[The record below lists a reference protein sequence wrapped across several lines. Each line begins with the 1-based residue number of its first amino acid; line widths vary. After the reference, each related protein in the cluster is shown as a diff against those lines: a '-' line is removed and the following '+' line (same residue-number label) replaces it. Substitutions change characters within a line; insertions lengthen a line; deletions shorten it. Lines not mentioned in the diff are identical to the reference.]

1 MLEKVYDTF
10 KGILY
15 TELPKDVT
23 GKVVVYDKPI
33 QNWFTGDREIKPGV
47 MSTTFKNA
55 STEIKDISLGLQ
67 EYVHT
72 FEIEISVGASNVD
85 NSERLAQEASRMFL
99 AALKKHRRVWVVDIC
114 PICEK
119 FTLNPS
125 HYLITHGNIFN
136 PVAFGVTTD
145 YETLWYQTH
154 PVSIPPTALPTS
166 GVAAESFYRVWDMVS
181 IGTTVANLPTAAQKN
196 IQRMQSDFVDPIRI
210 LYDVTY
216 TTVKPSND
224 KVEQLYRVASISVNC
239 KELSR
244 QVVYGPD
251 NVPTD
256 AVR

>member
-1 MLEKVYDTF
+1 MLEKIYDTY

-15 TELPKDVT
+15 NELPKDVN
-23 GKVVVYDKPI
+23 GKVVIYDKPI
-33 QNWFTGDREIKPGV
+33 QNWFVGDREIKPGV
-47 MSTTFKNA
+47 VSVTFKNG
-55 STEIKDISLGLQ
+55 STVIKDISLGLQ
-67 EYVHT
+67 ENTHT
-72 FEIEISVGASNVD
+72 FDIEISVGASNVD
-85 NSERLAQEASRMFL
+85 NSEKLAQEASRIFL

-119 FTLNPS
+119 FTLSPS
-125 HYLITHGNIFN
+125 HYLISHDTIFN
-136 PVAFGVTTD
+136 PVAIGVTTD

-154 PVSIPPTALPTS
+154 PASIPPTALPTS
-166 GVAAESFYRVWDMVS
+166 GVATESFYRVWDLVAE
-181 IGTTVANLPTAAQKN
+181 GTAVANLSSTAVKN

-224 KVEQLYRVASISVNC
+224 KVEQLYRVATISFNC

-251 NVPTD
+251 NVSTD